1 MVNKGLKKYFF
12 CLLLITIT
20 SFALGAEE
28 NLKTVEKILK
38 MAEEKKLKTAEEK
51 IKKPNA
57 KQVLL
62 VGKIIVDANP
72 DRDFIFNTFK
82 MWEGH
87 KEAPDLIL
95 LPRQMSPEDWSAA
108 FSRPEVNNGALFFA
122 HYAKPKKGVL
132 DFYSVD
138 FCFFS
143 HYLAAITLP
152 IFKQIVVP
160 NDTQYL
166 YIGTFK
172 ISVRGNDFIIEEI
185 AHYDE
190 YDEAKIEFAKH
201 FPKEELKRAVL
212 NPIE

>member
-1 MVNKGLKKYFF
+1 MVNKGLKKYVF
-12 CLLLITIT
+12 CLLLITIA
-20 SFALGAEE
+20 SLALGAEE
-28 NLKTVEKILK
+28 
-38 MAEEKKLKTAEEK
+38 KL
-51 IKKPNA
+51 KKPNA

-62 VGKIIVDANP
+62 VGKIIVDANL

-82 MWEGH
+82 MKDEQ
-87 KEAPDLIL
+87 KKASDLIL
-95 LPRQMSPEDWSAA
+95 IPRQMSSEDESDT
-108 FSRPEVNNGALFFA
+108 FISRFVNNGTLFFA

-143 HYLAAITLP
+143 HSLAAIILP

-185 AHYDE
+185 VHYDE
-190 YDEAKIEFAKH
+190 YDEAKIEFAKL